1 MLRVLFERPLD
12 TAAGPARAVG
22 GLPLD
27 APGDAASETT
37 AAIARSEDDAADTV
51 PAAAGRREAE
61 GTQPAPARPA
71 IAAEEPRMPSVR
83 TPAETAAQAAALA
96 ERAATLPLPLR
107 EGVPLAFVPYLTAD
121 DENDLSEAEEIREES
136 AAGEDEND
144 GDDAQERD
152 EPGPEAEAEEPEAA
166 DMSERRRRMDD
177 LVDARDAGLAFPVR
191 PGDYW
196 T

>member
-1 MLRVLFERPLD
+1 
-12 TAAGPARAVG
+12 
-22 GLPLD
+22 
-27 APGDAASETT
+27 
-37 AAIARSEDDAADTV
+37 
-51 PAAAGRREAE
+51 
-61 GTQPAPARPA
+61 
-71 IAAEEPRMPSVR
+71 MPSVR
-83 TPAETAAQAAALA
+83 TPAETAAQAAALG

-166 DMSERRRRMDD
+166 DMAERRRRMDD
-177 LVDARDAGLAFPVR
+177 LVDARDAALAFPVR